1 MTDLAAY
8 RTPPGRARPEP
19 ARLAALLG
27 MPDAERVDELTL
39 ARRVG
44 DGLGVAAAEALGALV
59 APLGRGAIHAIVS
72 EPTLRRA
79 RAGRALSREPS
90 ERLYQMGRVLDR
102 AARAFGGDET
112 MVRRFL
118 ARPHPL
124 LEGGTPFEVARSSAA
139 GADALIRILEEAEAG
154 VAV

>member
-8 RTPPGRARPEP
+8 RTAPGRARSEP
-19 ARLAALLG
+19 TRLAALLG

-44 DGLGVAAAEALGALV
+44 EGLGVAAAEALASV
-59 APLGRGAIHAIVS
+59 MAPLGRSAIHVIVS

-79 RAGRALSREPS
+79 RSGRALSREPS

-102 AARAFGGDET
+102 AARAFQGDEE

-124 LEGGTPFEVARSSAA
+124 LEGRTPFEIAHSSAA
-139 GADALIRILEEAEAG
+139 GADAVIRLLEEAEAG

>member
-1 MTDLAAY
+1 MTDLTAY
-8 RTPPGRARPEP
+8 RTRPGRSRAEP
-19 ARLAALLG
+19 ARVAALLG
-27 MPDAERVDELTL
+27 MPDAERVDDVTL

-44 DGLGVAAAEALGALV
+44 AGLGTAAAEAMRALV
-59 APLGRGAIHAIVS
+59 APLGRGAIHTIVS

-79 RAGRALSREPS
+79 RSGRTLSREPS

-102 AARAFGGDET
+102 AARAFGGDEE

-118 ARPHPL
+118 SRPHPL
-124 LEGGTPFEVARSSAA
+124 LEGRTPFEMARSSAA
-139 GADALIRILEEAEAG
+139 GADAVIRLLEEAEAG